1 MGFRSPTCASRST
14 GKPLMAYQSE
24 VEAQGRARL
33 STVSLGRD
41 MSSYRCTAC
50 QLWHL
55 KPSRPAREQWS
66 KCSYCVGRDGKSK
79 ASYPTQQ
86 EAERQAERSRE
97 RSYVRLRAYGCAHS
111 AAWHLTSK
119 C

>member
-24 VEAQGRARL
+24 VEAQGQARF

-55 KPSRPAREQWS
+55 RPATPARKQWS
-66 KCSYCVGRDGKSK
+66 KCSYCVGRDGAAK
-79 ASYPTQQ
+79 ASYPTF
-86 EAERQAERSRE
+86 EDAERQAERSSE
-97 RSYVRLRAYGCAHS
+97 RSYVRLRAYECAHTGD
-111 AAWHLTSK
+111 WHLTSK